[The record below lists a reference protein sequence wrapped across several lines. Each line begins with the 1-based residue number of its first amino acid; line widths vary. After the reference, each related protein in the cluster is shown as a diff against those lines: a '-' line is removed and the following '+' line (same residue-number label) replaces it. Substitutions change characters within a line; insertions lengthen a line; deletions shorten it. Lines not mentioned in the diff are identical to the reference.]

1 MLFKKERLRE
11 PFSRRTFLKILPP
24 LVFGSAEL
32 LTACA
37 RQNPEELYKSFL
49 TTPLKQGDLPPGFTV
64 KGISA
69 GNLDATAQAFK
80 AVGQV
85 NALVAE
91 NNPMLGG
98 RPNGGISYTIFPSSK
113 EAEGTYAMLSNRAG
127 NRPVKDLGYPAIVFA
142 EQQFFASVTVCATSV
157 DNVLVAVFLTRI
169 GGDATQQPKTISLT
183 KAGIEHLK
191 RVKR

>member
-1 MLFKKERLRE
+1 MSATHERLRE
-11 PFSRRTFLKILPP
+11 PFSRRTLLKILPF
-24 LVFGSAEL
+24 LALGSVEFLA
-32 LTACA
+32 ACA
-37 RQNPEELYKSFL
+37 RQSPEELYKSLL
-49 TTPLKQGDLPPGFTV
+49 TTPIKEGDIPPGFTA

-91 NNPMLGG
+91 NNPMFGG

-113 EAEGTYAMLSNRAG
+113 ETEGAYAMFSNRAG
-127 NRPVKDLGYPAIVFA
+127 NRPVKDLGYSAVIFT
-142 EQQFFASVTVCATSV
+142 EQFFASVTVCATSV
-157 DNVLVAVFLTRI
+157 DNVLVAVFLTSI
-169 GGDATQQPKTISLT
+169 GGDAAQQPKTISLA